1 MSGYILLCLLLL
13 PSHLESTDEVE
24 LSGQGEFS
32 GLESGN
38 TNIETPMFQLCDIY
52 PERCDVCP
60 CSLFT
65 TLVVPSF
72 YPCAFTKSFPSFE
85 GCDAFIHI
93 AADQAKERLRQF
105 EELYL
110 FADYCFQ
117 IFLRPIAPVS

>member
-1 MSGYILLCLLLL
+1 MLLCLLLL
-13 PSHLESTDEVE
+13 PSRLESTDE
-24 LSGQGEFS
+24 GEFS

-38 TNIETPMFQLCDIY
+38 SNNMTPIPPNPPNLLFCDLF
-52 PERCDVCP
+52 PEKCDVDCP
-60 CSLFT
+60 CGIFN

-72 YPCAFTKSFPSFE
+72 FPCAFTRSFASFE

-110 FADYCFQ
+110 FADNCFQ
-117 IFLRPIAPVS
+117 ITLRPIAPVSLR